1 MSAAAS
7 GSALLAGPTKP
18 RRHVAILLT
27 PTLRRSHRGLRK
39 GRMEAVGVLCSDS
52 SMSGFHRTDNS
63 RSVLK
68 RVNWVTGVCLKIM
81 FEPYQE
87 RPSAYPLIVSYLK
100 RYPFYSLVHRL
111 QTLHRIS
118 DFASRIIFPSHNM
131 AGYGHPYV
139 IHAANLVSRL
149 VLCLCREACTMPPF
163 QAAAQQQQQQQ
174 EPVRVAHEQVLIQQQ
189 LFLISGVNKSHL

>member
-52 SMSGFHRTDNS
+52 SMSGFHRNDNS

-139 IHAANLVSRL
+139 IHAANLVSRD
-149 VLCLCREACTMPPF
+149 CMFF
-163 QAAAQQQQQQQ
+163 QTIRR
-174 EPVRVAHEQVLIQQQ
+174 RV
-189 LFLISGVNKSHL
+189 

>member
-7 GSALLAGPTKP
+7 GSAQLAGPTKP

-39 GRMEAVGVLCSDS
+39 GERRMDAVGVLCSDS

-139 IHAANLVSRL
+139 IHAANLVSRD
-149 VLCLCREACTMPPF
+149 CMFF
-163 QAAAQQQQQQQ
+163 QTIRR
-174 EPVRVAHEQVLIQQQ
+174 RV
-189 LFLISGVNKSHL
+189 